1 MRLSAN
7 ELETLR
13 TRPVQSTLDLF
24 IFSPRVVL
32 KCRLNNASAAKNDI
46 SIPFDTVSSGS
57 VSAVESGMTLLVG
70 TQEGKSDVG
79 KIRIRSVSGGNTF
92 IVSENS
98 NIRWQDN
105 LYLTVIRYWDL
116 WPVFPRIIQ
125 DPSNDENVI
134 FYKDYDVPYSTQNF
148 TLGTFVNAGPHRP
161 VFIDNGTGTVYYSS
175 TGTLNLL
182 GNSLSY
188 NWAFEGGSPTG
199 STSANPGNVYY
210 TTPGD
215 YVTRLIVTDS
225 SNGNSDTTYRYVSVK
240 NRIGE
245 GGTTPI
251 VRWELNSLS
260 GSRDEGGYTA
270 SFRVYDTVD
279 INDNCLVMLKL
290 SSLWGD
296 TNTKLGG
303 NYPSSGDV
311 FFVGYIERGSIRY
324 NYSDSYIE
332 FSAISVTG
340 MMKKTTGFSVSVES
354 KSNPSTWYELRD
366 MDCRR
371 AMYHYLKW
379 HSTVLSVTDFSFVGD
394 DRKIQFYDV
403 DRTSVFDAIDNLMKS
418 ALFGRVSSDRQ
429 GRIWADVDPLA
440 YSNPTGTF
448 TPVMNITTRDW
459 VDEPTIDEMVYDQTS
474 YVEVGGVAYSG
485 AITGTFDAL
494 LSGAPG
500 YSPSF
505 HGAVEKLSGFALT
518 SQTQLNQ
525 LSGNIW
531 ANRNQ
536 RFPRISM
543 NMSQPMVNLDIA
555 PQEVVGIHV
564 GATDTI
570 RNEEIDGIYIP
581 SSMSWNYSS
590 ANKNLR
596 TTMELIGLVSG
607 VPGDTILIPPVVE
620 DGDYSFPE
628 FSFPS
633 FPPFALPSFPI
644 INPLSIDNLAIH
656 ISGYGIFYTT
666 DLSSPSPSWVCANT
680 NLEANKAA
688 FKNFEVGSGGLAV
701 IQNGTDEV
709 WGVSALGGE
718 WTRILSKDDV
728 GNPEG
733 FAFPRGHYIAGFG
746 LDRDSGNIIILA
758 GLVVTIFSTNIFYP
772 YIGNIGGVTR
782 TKDTYISDQQG
793 GAYTTYVHKLSNGNW
808 FVTYTTPTNT
818 PSWAIFSADGTT
830 TVAFGDFTGA
840 THSPVHTKNR
850 FTGNVLVSKNKNDA
864 TGVKY
869 LLSTNSGVTFNPIT
883 GGFIPEQ
890 NPIANEDYFE
900 SVITNADGTQIV
912 VGSDTGVQGLAYS
925 LNGGAT
931 WTTGAFGITNVTSV
945 WGVAPNAYAIAANSA
960 VYLLSDIMATGTL
973 VNKTGNLYNL
983 ISGSFSILAMRHW

>member
-1 MRLSAN
+1 MRLSASQ
-7 ELETLR
+7 LETLR
-13 TRPVQSTLDLF
+13 TRPVQSELDLF
-24 IFSPRVVL
+24 IFTPRVVL
-32 KCRLNNASAAKNDI
+32 KCLLNNGSAAKNDI

-57 VSAVESGMTLLVG
+57 VSAVEAGMTLLVG

-79 KIRIRSVSGGNTF
+79 KIRIRGVSGGNTF

-125 DPSNDENVI
+125 DPSDDENVI
-134 FYKDYDVPYSTQNF
+134 FYKDYDIEYSNQNF
-148 TLGTFVNAGPHRP
+148 LLGTLVNAGPHRP
-161 VFIDNGTGTVYYSS
+161 VFIENGTGTAYYSS

-182 GNSLSY
+182 GNTLSY
-188 NWAFEGGSPTG
+188 NWAFEGGTPTG
-199 STSANPGNVYY
+199 STSAHPGNVYY

-215 YVTRLIVTDS
+215 YVTRLIVQDNT
-225 SNGNSDTTYRYVSVK
+225 NGNTDTTYRYVSVK

-245 GGTTPI
+245 GGTAPI
-251 VRWELNSLS
+251 VRWEMDSLS
-260 GSRDEGGYTA
+260 GSRDEGGYQA

-290 SSLWGD
+290 SSRWGD
-296 TNTKLGG
+296 VNTNLGG
-303 NYPSSGDV
+303 NYPNSGDV

-324 NYSDSYIE
+324 NYADSYIE
-332 FSAISVTG
+332 FTAVSVAG
-340 MMKKTTGFSVSVES
+340 MMKKITGFSVSVES
-354 KSNPSTWYELRD
+354 KSNPATWYELRD

-379 HSTVLSVTDFSFVGD
+379 HSTVLSVTDFSFIGE

-440 YSNPTGTF
+440 YDDPTGTF
-448 TPVMNITTRDW
+448 TPVMDITTRDW
-459 VDEPTIDEMVYDQTS
+459 VDEPTIEEMVYDQTS

-505 HGAVEKLSGFALT
+505 HGAVEKLSGFALK

-536 RFPRISM
+536 RFPKVNM
-543 NMSQPMVNLDIA
+543 NMAQPMVNLDIA
-555 PQEVVGIHV
+555 PQEVVGIHI

-581 SSMSWNYSS
+581 SSLSWSYSS
-590 ANKNLR
+590 VNKHLR
-596 TTMELIGLVSG
+596 TTLELIGVVSG
-607 VPGDTILIPPVVE
+607 VPGDTILIPPVIE

-628 FSFPS
+628 FTFPS

-644 INPLSIDNLAIH
+644 VDPLSIDNLAVH
-656 ISGYGIFYTT
+656 ISGYGIFYTN
-666 DLSSPSPSWVCANT
+666 DLSSPSPSWACANT
-680 NLEANKAA
+680 NLEASKAA
-688 FKNFEVGSGGLAV
+688 FKNFEIGAGGLSI
-701 IQNGTDEV
+701 IQNGSDEV

-718 WTRILSKDDV
+718 WVRIFTKDDI
-728 GNPEG
+728 GNPES
-733 FAFPRGHYIAGFG
+733 FAYPRSHHVAGFG
-746 LDRDSGNIIILA
+746 LDRDTGRLLIIA
-758 GLVVTIFSTNIFYP
+758 GMIVTISSANILYP
-772 YIGNIGGVTR
+772 YYGDIGGVVR
-782 TKDTYISDQQG
+782 TSDVFVLGHQNGANTAYLNLIEG
-793 GAYTTYVHKLSNGNW
+793 GKWLI
-808 FVTYTTPTNT
+808 TYTTSINV
-818 PSWAIFSADGTT
+818 PSWAILSADGS
-830 TVAFGDFTGA
+830 TVLSYGDFSGA
-840 THSPVHTKNR
+840 TWSPVNVKNR
-850 FTGNVLVSKNKNDA
+850 FTLSTLISKNKNDA

-869 LLSTNSGVTFNPIT
+869 LLSTDAGTTFNPIT
-883 GGFIPEQ
+883 GGFIPKQ
-890 NPIANEDYFE
+890 NIIANKDYFE
-900 SVITNADGTQIV
+900 SVITNPDGTQIV
-912 VGSDTGVQGLAYS
+912 VGSNTEVQGLAYS
-925 LNGGAT
+925 IDSGAT
-931 WTTGAFGITNVTSV
+931 WTTGAFGVTDVTSV
-945 WGVAPNAYAIAANSA
+945 WGVAEDAYVLAANSA
-960 VYLLSDIMATGTL
+960 IYLLSDILATGTL

-983 ISGSFSILAMRHW
+983 ISGSFDILAMRHW